1 MQRRDV
7 VMLFVLGLVLNLLVA
22 LLQRVPGYMDAEYYY
37 AGGIR
42 LHEGHGFSEMI
53 LWNYLDNPAGL
64 PHPSHLYWMPLA
76 SIIAAGGMA
85 LAGTSEFLAARI
97 GFLVLAACIP
107 PLTAGVAF
115 SLFRDRRLA
124 WWAGW
129 LGVFSGF
136 YALYLNLTE
145 TFALY
150 MLLGLLFTQVALG
163 PSRRMGAIGS
173 GRRAALMGILAGL
186 MHLSRA
192 DGLLWLAAALAVQGI
207 IDWRQRD
214 ARRFLPILATATG
227 YLLVM
232 GPWML
237 RNVLEAGSPLAPG
250 GSRAL
255 WIRDYDQTFAYPAEV
270 VSYST
275 WLASGLGTLLAAR
288 WHALMLNLQNTLA
301 VQGSVY
307 LLPLMILGGW
317 QARRDARVQFTA
329 GMWLATL
336 AFMTLVFPYAGSRG
350 GFLHSS
356 AALTPM
362 LWILAAGGLQ
372 RAIAWGATQRGWHAQ
387 TAWRVLSGGA
397 CVLQVALTIG
407 LVVLRGA
414 GPAWSAE
421 SVKYTQI
428 EAQLVSLGAQ
438 PSDVVMVKN
447 PPGYWVATRRAAIV
461 IPDGNVSSTLE
472 AAKRYG
478 ASYVIL
484 EAEHVRGLD
493 SIYKGEAVADELRL
507 VAADD
512 TVKILRILP

>member
-1 MQRRDV
+1 MRRSD
-7 VMLFVLGLVLNLLVA
+7 MAILLAAALALNLLVA
-22 LLQRVPGYMDAEYYY
+22 LLQRVPGYMDAEYYF

-42 LHEGHGFSEMI
+42 LYEGHGFSEMI
-53 LWNYLDNPAGL
+53 LWNYLDDPAGL

-76 SIIAAGGMA
+76 SIIAVGGMA
-85 LAGTSEFLAARI
+85 LAGSVSFLAARI
-97 GFLVLAACIP
+97 GFLLLAACIP
-107 PLTAGVAF
+107 PLTAGAAY
-115 SLFRDRRLA
+115 SLSRDRRLA
-124 WWAGW
+124 WLAGW
-129 LGVFSGF
+129 LAVFSGF

-163 PSRRMGAIGS
+163 PSERMGAIGS

-192 DGLLWLAAALAVQGI
+192 DGLLWLAAAVAVQCVTA
-207 IDWRQRD
+207 WKQRD
-214 ARRFLPILATATG
+214 TRRLLPLLGIGAG

-255 WIRDYDQTFAYPAEV
+255 WIRDYDQTFAFPAQAI
-270 VSYST
+270 SFSS
-275 WLASGLGTLLAAR
+275 WLTSGPGTQLAAR
-288 WHALMLNLQNTLA
+288 WNALVLNLQNTLA

-307 LLPLMILGGW
+307 LLPLMVIGGW

-329 GMWLATL
+329 GMWLTTL

-356 AALTPM
+356 AALTPF
-362 LWILAAGGLQ
+362 LWILAAAGLQ
-372 RAIAWGATQRGWHAQ
+372 RAISWGAAKRGWNLQ

-397 CVLQVALTIG
+397 LLLQAALTIG
-407 LVVLRGA
+407 LIALRVI

-421 SVKYTQI
+421 HVLYTEI
-428 EAQLVSLGAQ
+428 EQRLESLGAQ
-438 PSDVVMVKN
+438 PADVVMVKN

-461 IPDGNVSSTLE
+461 IPDGDVSSTLE

-478 ASYVIL
+478 AKFLIL
-484 EAEHVRGLD
+484 EEAHVRGLD
-493 SIYKGEAVADELRL
+493 AIYKGETTLDELRL
-507 VAADD
+507 VSDD
-512 TVKILRILP
+512 GNVKIYQVTP